1 MKRRCVLLFSGGIDS
16 TLCALQLDDEGY
28 EVHLLSVHYDR
39 RPRHEA
45 RAARSVA
52 KGLRFA
58 TWHEIRLRGL
68 AFGPPPG
75 TARTRASLEGVIA
88 HRNLVFWSLAAN
100 RAAAIGAHTIAAG
113 HTREDARSYT
123 DAAPPFF
130 RQLRG
135 ILGRSG
141 IRADEPVEVRLP
153 LQEFGAPHWRRTI
166 RRHRAV
172 IARTWSC
179 WRDGDGPCGECFAC
193 RQRFRVV
200 GALLAEG
207 GR

>member
-1 MKRRCVLLFSGGIDS
+1 VLLFSGGIDS

-39 RPRHEA
+39 RPRNET

-52 KGLRFA
+52 RALRFA

-68 AFGPPPG
+68 AFGPPPDAPR
-75 TARTRASLEGVIA
+75 ARARSSLEGVIA

-100 RAAAIGAHTIAAG
+100 RAAMIGARTIAAG

-123 DAAPPFF
+123 DADPVFF
-130 RQLRG
+130 RRLRG
-135 ILGRSG
+135 VLDRSG
-141 IRADEPVEVRLP
+141 IRADEGIEVRLP
-153 LQEFGAPHWRRTI
+153 LQEFGSRHWRRVMS
-166 RRHRAV
+166 RHRAV

-200 GALLAEG
+200 GALLAEE